1 MTEQVPFLVSSPTNI
16 LTLQDVILDS
26 PVWRA
31 NVLHL
36 DEQIDQFEKWIDGF
50 TRALKNY
57 IEAIN
62 KHNTQ
67 ASTLCKR
74 TFFTGLDGTLI
85 DNKMAGNVVTKF
97 ATTLQSTIAY
107 KMKLASD
114 LQDILLNP
122 LQQMIKHDLKSYK
135 ESRKQFEK
143 TLDKYETQL
152 NRYNV
157 LSKQKEA
164 SALREDAF
172 QMYEMR
178 KLYTKASSD
187 HFTKLV
193 SFKAH
198 LEIVLIECFSGALRS
213 HIEDIDESAYSCTA
227 ARSKLDGW
235 RQWLEESKLTT
246 NYQLNKVQK
255 RCTELQT
262 LYMAQIKPDR
272 SLRKYSTAANDSG
285 GDDNNNNSNSES
297 TTATT
302 TTTTPT
308 TPKDKQ
314 GYLNSRI
321 INGGKSRPPW
331 VRRWFFLQEGWFGTC
346 TVSTIQ
352 KEKGCIVLGDR
363 IRISECIFR
372 VCADMDRRYCFE
384 VTHPKGN
391 FLLQAETEQDMQ
403 QWLSSI
409 EYNSNK
415 QEHTTAKQQQ
425 QPLLPKSPQLLLSP
439 KAALVNDP
447 SHSSNST
454 TEQQQ
459 QQDKNN
465 DDDDASSPRLV
476 AMSTSPL
483 PSPDGTQQRSLTPM
497 LSTTAS
503 SLTTLM
509 IREGNQAHRTRAIDI
524 KQPQHHDSSK
534 TMASGISNSNSSS
547 IATSSWNMP
556 WLTSGI
562 NAFSNSEEDLHQAM
576 SDYSNN
582 NNNSGSGSSE
592 LIVWPNKLE
601 TDAPKPSLAHYS
613 ARLETAQKELR
624 RLFYN
629 VPKEDVVIETFP
641 ASLYRAPSTDN
652 DTAATD
658 KSAIYGY
665 HGTAYLTQGNLWFYS
680 CTLMTCVNM
689 IVIPLRKIHSVT
701 VENTAHS
708 NGMLMLIEANVAEQ
722 TQLIRFGLWLENAD
736 VVAEKLKQAVSS
748 AASQDEERPQ
758 DLQQLYDTIRNMTC
772 AKQHKN
778 KTPASHV
785 TTSSALY
792 ASVTPLT
799 VQAQPVMMQPNASS
813 SSTTAT
819 QSIVAADD
827 TAGAAAAVT
836 AEDGHDAQQRLS
848 DEEAPQTT
856 PPSVHRGS
864 PAQGALAAVAARN
877 QKNLSVLKSGTST
890 TRSSSTTTH
899 AAAAA
904 AATTPL
910 HEQQAWPS
918 HVPQPSTSVDCNCA
932 QHLDKVEADIVLH
945 ANAKQVFEY
954 LFKQSD
960 IWSELNASKKY
971 GPPVVSAWHDNKR
984 TLQYS
989 MPVSNPMVKAKETDV
1004 TETQEIMQQT
1014 ECTCYIVSVTTKTPN
1029 LPYADAFVPTIRYCI
1044 TYDTPSTCRLVC
1056 SLGVQWLRSIFVKSM
1071 VNRAATK
1078 GMQETIAGVVPL
1090 VQQAF
1095 SQQQQQQQHHHHHHT
1110 RTASDAPLANRLKS
1124 LPPATDDAHRRMTS
1138 KRVPFVSIAS
1148 FVLACICVLFTAY
1161 QLVIHRR
1168 YRHLLDADSQTTM
1181 TWRGVYLKD
1190 MQHAVDQ
1197 QAVLEQVNQSIY
1209 SDFQATRQGITHYN
1223 YAWTSK
1229 QHRWMAAELGYSRE
1243 RLGAIRYELLS
1254 TFRVLNSVDY
1264 QLLEAEYWNW
1274 VSDRRL
1280 DCTTTVATDD
1290 NKCNAVLN
1298 EMS

>member
-1 MTEQVPFLVSSPTNI
+1 MSEQVPLLVSSPTNI

-36 DEQIDQFEKWIDGF
+36 EEQIDQFEKWIDGF

-74 TFFTGLDGTLI
+74 TFFSSLDGTLI

-114 LQDILLNP
+114 LEDILLNP
-122 LQQMIKHDLKSYK
+122 LQQMMKHDLKSYK

-178 KLYTKASSD
+178 KLHVKSSSD

-193 SFKAH
+193 SFKAN

-235 RQWLEESKLTT
+235 KQWLDESKLTS

-255 RCTELQT
+255 RCTELQAV
-262 LYMAQIKPDR
+262 YMAQIKPHR
-272 SLRKYSTAANDSG
+272 SLKRYSTAANDPMLAVSPSSHNTLDSG
-285 GDDNNNNSNSES
+285 DEE
-297 TTATT
+297 
-302 TTTTPT
+302 TTPSSSSPASRAAQQLDPST
-308 TPKDKQ
+308 MGVSRKASKDKQ

-321 INGGKSRPPW
+321 MNGKSRPPW

-346 TVSTIQ
+346 TVSTVH

-372 VCADMDRRYCFE
+372 VCTDMDRRYCFE
-384 VTHPKGN
+384 VTHPKCN
-391 FLLQAETEQDMQ
+391 FFLQAETEQDMQ
-403 QWLSSI
+403 QWLWSI
-409 EYNSNK
+409 EYNM
-415 QEHTTAKQQQ
+415 QEHQAK
-425 QPLLPKSPQLLLSP
+425 PLPTSPQLLLSP
-439 KAALVNDP
+439 TALVDDRFQ
-447 SHSSNST
+447 ST
-454 TEQQQ
+454 AKK
-459 QQDKNN
+459 DK
-465 DDDDASSPRLV
+465 DSSPRLV

-483 PSPDGTQQRSLTPM
+483 PSPDGTEQKNLTPM

-503 SLTTLM
+503 SLTALM
-509 IREGNQAHRTRAIDI
+509 IREGSQSHHTKAIDI
-524 KQPQHHDSSK
+524 KQPQQQDSSK
-534 TMASGISNSNSSS
+534 SHASGGSISG
-547 IATSSWNMP
+547 SSWNMP

-562 NAFSNSEEDLHQAM
+562 NAFSNSEEDLYQAV
-576 SDYSNN
+576 SDSGSNSNN
-582 NNNSGSGSSE
+582 SSSE

-601 TDAPKPSLAHYS
+601 TDAPTPAISHYS

-629 VPKEDVVIETFP
+629 VPKDDIVIETFA
-641 ASLYRAPSTDN
+641 ASLYRAPSTDSS
-652 DTAATD
+652 DAAAAATTTTD
-658 KSAIYGY
+658 NSTPYGY
-665 HGTAYLTQGNLWFYS
+665 HGNAYLTQKNLWFYS
-680 CTLMTCVNM
+680 CTLMTCVHM
-689 IVIPLRKIHSVT
+689 IVIPLRKINSIT
-701 VENTAHS
+701 IENTAHS
-708 NGMLMLIEANVAEQ
+708 NGMLMLIEANVSDQ
-722 TQLIRFGLWLENAD
+722 KQIIRFGLWLGNAD
-736 VVAEKLKQAVSS
+736 VISEKLKQAVSN
-748 AASQDEERPQ
+748 ATLHDPQ
-758 DLQQLYDTIRNMTC
+758 DTQQLYDIIRNITC
-772 AKQHKN
+772 AKVQKN

-799 VQAQPVMMQPNASS
+799 VQAQPIMMQPSASS
-813 SSTTAT
+813 PTTTHAT
-819 QSIVAADD
+819 TDDMAGTADD
-827 TAGAAAAVT
+827 G
-836 AEDGHDAQQRLS
+836 DDSQQKLP
-848 DEEAPQTT
+848 DEETPQAT
-856 PPSVHRGS
+856 PPSMHRGS

-877 QKNLSVLKSGTST
+877 QKNLAVLKPGTTNPS
-890 TRSSSTTTH
+890 SSSTPKTP
-899 AAAAA
+899 
-904 AATTPL
+904 ATP
-910 HEQQAWPS
+910 HIPSHDQEQAWPS
-918 HVPQPSTSVDCNCA
+918 HVEQPAEKVNCNCA
-932 QHLDKVEADIVLH
+932 EHLDKVEANVVIH
-945 ANAKQVFEY
+945 ANAKQVFDLMFEHN
-954 LFKQSD
+954 D
-960 IWSELNASKKY
+960 IWTQLNESKKY
-971 GPPVVSAWHDNKR
+971 GPPTVSEWQGNKR
-984 TLQYS
+984 TLQYA

-1004 TETQEIMQQT
+1004 TETQEIIQQK
-1014 ECTCYIVSVTTKTPN
+1014 EYTCYVVSVTTKTPN

-1044 TYDTPSTCRLVC
+1044 TYETASTCRLVC

-1078 GMQETIAGVVPL
+1078 GMQETIASVVPI

-1095 SQQQQQQQHHHHHHT
+1095 SHHHHHHHHHHHT
-1110 RTASDAPLANRLKS
+1110 STGSAVQPPLTAPPKNRLKS
-1124 LPPATDDAHRRMTS
+1124 LPSTTDERRSQT
-1138 KRVPFVSIAS
+1138 RRAPFVSLVS
-1148 FVLACICVLFTAY
+1148 FVLACVCILFTAY
-1161 QLVIHRR
+1161 QLVIQRR
-1168 YRHLLDADSQTTM
+1168 YQHLLDTNDQLTM
-1181 TWRGVYLKD
+1181 MWRGVYLKD
-1190 MQHAVDQ
+1190 IQHAIDKEVVLDQ
-1197 QAVLEQVNQSIY
+1197 ANQSIY
-1209 SDFQATRQGITHYN
+1209 GDFQATRHGITHYN
-1223 YAWTSK
+1223 YAWSSK

-1254 TFRVLNSVDY
+1254 TFRVLNQVEY
-1264 QLLEAEYWNW
+1264 QLLETEYWNW
-1274 VSDRRL
+1274 ISDRQL
-1280 DCTTTVATDD
+1280 DCTDD
-1290 NKCNAVLN
+1290 CDALLN
-1298 EMS
+1298 ELSAS

>member
-1 MTEQVPFLVSSPTNI
+1 MTEQVPFLVSSPTNL

-36 DEQIDQFEKWIDGF
+36 EEQIDQFEKWIDGF

-74 TFFTGLDGTLI
+74 TFFSGLDGTLI
-85 DNKMAGNVVTKF
+85 DNKMAGNVVTTF

-114 LQDILLNP
+114 LQDILLSP
-122 LQQMIKHDLKSYK
+122 LQQLMKHDLKTFK

-178 KLYTKASSD
+178 KLYVKSSSD

-193 SFKAH
+193 SFKAN

-235 RQWLEESKLTT
+235 KQWLDESKLTSK
-246 NYQLNKVQK
+246 YQLNKVQR
-255 RCTELQT
+255 RCTELQE
-262 LYMAQIKPDR
+262 LYMAQVKPHR
-272 SLRKYSTAANDSG
+272 SLKKYSTAANDPMLAVSPSSHTTMDSG
-285 GDDNNNNSNSES
+285 DEETAPTLSS
-297 TTATT
+297 TLAAKQLNPNTMGVSRKAS
-302 TTTTPT
+302 
-308 TPKDKQ
+308 KGKQ

-321 INGGKSRPPW
+321 MNGKSRSPW
-331 VRRWFFLQEGWFGTC
+331 VRRWFFLQEGWLGTC
-346 TVSTIQ
+346 TVSTIH

-372 VCADMDRRYCFE
+372 VCTDLDRRYCFE
-384 VTHPKGN
+384 VTHPKCN
-391 FLLQAETEQDMQ
+391 FFLQAETEQDMQ
-403 QWLSSI
+403 QWLWSI
-409 EYNSNK
+409 EYNM
-415 QEHTTAKQQQ
+415 QHHEAR
-425 QPLLPKSPQLLLSP
+425 PLPTSPQLLLSP
-439 KAALVNDP
+439 KAALMNDQI
-447 SHSSNST
+447 HKE
-454 TEQQQ
+454 EQ
-459 QQDKNN
+459 
-465 DDDDASSPRLV
+465 DDSSPRLV

-483 PSPDGTQQRSLTPM
+483 PSPDGSQQKNLTPI

-509 IREGNQAHRTRAIDI
+509 IREGNHTKAIDI
-524 KQPQHHDSSK
+524 KQPQHQDSSK
-534 TMASGISNSNSSS
+534 SHASTSS
-547 IATSSWNMP
+547 ISGSSWNMP

-562 NAFSNSEEDLHQAM
+562 NAFSNSEEDLHQNV
-576 SDYSNN
+576 SDNSN
-582 NNNSGSGSSE
+582 STSSSNE

-601 TDAPKPSLAHYS
+601 TDAPKPALFHYS

-624 RLFYN
+624 KLFYN
-629 VPKEDVVIETFP
+629 VPQDDIVIETFP
-641 ASLYRAPSTDN
+641 ASLYRAPSTGNSD
-652 DTAATD
+652 DAITTTG
-658 KSAIYGY
+658 KSTTYGY
-665 HGTAYLTQGNLWFYS
+665 HGTAYLTRRNLWFYS

-689 IVIPLRKIHSVT
+689 IVIPLHKVHSVT
-701 VENTAHS
+701 IENTAHS
-708 NGMLMLIEANVAEQ
+708 NGMLMLIEANVSEQ
-722 TQLIRFGLWLENAD
+722 KQIIRFGLWLESAD
-736 VVAEKLKQAVSS
+736 VIAEKLKQAVSNATS
-748 AASQDEERPQ
+748 HDPQ
-758 DLQQLYDTIRNMTC
+758 DTQQLYDTIRNITC
-772 AKQHKN
+772 AKLQKN

-813 SSTTAT
+813 SATTHAP
-819 QSIVAADD
+819 DD
-827 TAGAAAAVT
+827 TD
-836 AEDGHDAQQRLS
+836 DGNDNQQHQKLS
-848 DEEAPQTT
+848 DEETSQAT

-864 PAQGALAAVAARN
+864 PAQGALAAVAARS
-877 QKNLSVLKSGTST
+877 QKNFSVLKSGTT
-890 TRSSSTTTH
+890 PSSTPRVS
-899 AAAAA
+899 
-904 AATTPL
+904 TPRMSSQDQEHDL
-910 HEQQAWPS
+910 PS
-918 HVPQPSTSVDCNCA
+918 HVQQPAEKVNCNCT
-932 QHLDKVEADIVLH
+932 QHLDKVEADVVLH
-945 ANAKQVFEY
+945 ANAKQVFDL
-954 LFKQSD
+954 LFKHSD
-960 IWSELNASKKY
+960 IWTQLNESKNY
-971 GPPVVSAWHDNKR
+971 GPPTVSEWQDNKR

-1004 TETQEIMQQT
+1004 TETQEIIRQK
-1014 ECTCYIVSVTTKTPN
+1014 EYTCYVVSVTTKTPN
-1029 LPYADAFVPTIRYCI
+1029 LPYADAFVPTVRYCI
-1044 TYDTPSTCRLVC
+1044 TYETASTCRLVC
-1056 SLGVQWLRSIFVKSM
+1056 SLGVEWLRSIFVKSM

-1078 GMQETIAGVVPL
+1078 GMQETIAGVLPI

-1095 SQQQQQQQHHHHHHT
+1095 SRQQRQAHAATTQP
-1110 RTASDAPLANRLKS
+1110 PLTPPPANRLKS
-1124 LPPATDDAHRRMTS
+1124 LPSTTDEHRGQM
-1138 KRVPFVSIAS
+1138 KRAPFVSIVS
-1148 FVLACICVLFTAY
+1148 FVLACVCILFTVY
-1161 QLVIHRR
+1161 QLVIQQR
-1168 YRHLLDADSQTTM
+1168 YQHFLDTNNQMTI

-1190 MQHAVDQ
+1190 IQHAVEREVGLDK
-1197 QAVLEQVNQSIY
+1197 VNQSIY
-1209 SDFQATRQGITHYN
+1209 GDFQATRQGITHYN
-1223 YAWTSK
+1223 YAWSSK

-1254 TFRVLNSVDY
+1254 TFRVLNQVEY
-1264 QLLEAEYWNW
+1264 QLLETEYWNW
-1274 VSDRRL
+1274 ISDRQL
-1280 DCTTTVATDD
+1280 DCTDD
-1290 NKCNAVLN
+1290 CDALLK
-1298 EMS
+1298 EMSSSSSSS